1 MQKAASGC
9 GYTVLLKAITTGAYI
24 LDHWTRGFNNRL
36 QHSQPSANRHAQQSL
51 KLQCI
56 SSWFPYQVPNV
67 PHFPLHNL
75 HLLHHTCDDAAR
87 KQTRMHVSQAPHI
100 ASIAGKSWQN
110 IGYISLWTR
119 LANKVVSPWLRSY
132 LRNSVR
138 LRWHTVTC
146 IPRTARWHKVR
157 HLYAATLEDGS
168 HVSVLPQVATTP
180 ALWKPSPTLSD
191 NFLKSVDWHTSQQ
204 CTYVCTH
211 VRKVSAMHVLHQV
224 RLLLLTD
231 S

>member
-9 GYTVLLKAITTGAYI
+9 GYTVLPKAIHNRTSHDRTTGPEGSIADSNIASQVQTDMHSKAWSYSAFPADSLI
-24 LDHWTRGFNNRL
+24 RSQTYLISLFIISIFSIIPATTL
-36 QHSQPSANRHAQQSL
+36 QGSRQGCTSV
-51 KLQCI
+51 K
-56 SSWFPYQVPNV
+56 
-67 PHFPLHNL
+67 
-75 HLLHHTCDDAAR
+75 HHT
-87 KQTRMHVSQAPHI
+87 
-100 ASIAGKSWQN
+100 ASIAGESWQN

-211 VRKVSAMHVLHQV
+211 VCKVSAMHVLHQV